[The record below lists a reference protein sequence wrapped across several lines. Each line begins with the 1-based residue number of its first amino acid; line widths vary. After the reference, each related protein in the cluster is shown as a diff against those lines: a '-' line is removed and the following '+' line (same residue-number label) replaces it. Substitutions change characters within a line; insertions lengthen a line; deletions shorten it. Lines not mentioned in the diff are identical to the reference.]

1 MSNSV
6 DDGDLPDHV
15 GAALGAAAGDI
26 ARRAN
31 ATRSIARIVEP
42 NALAPSRLEERRLI
56 HRDASV
62 REQADAFR
70 EIRTALLALGGGNN
84 FITMVAPVSSRSG
97 GSFVARNLAAAFAF
111 DEAKTALLIDCDLRH
126 PSLHR
131 DLVVEPDRGGLIDY
145 LDHPAIGVETIL
157 YHTGIPRLRLIPAGR
172 ERETSGE
179 YFTSFRMRAM
189 LDSLRSRYADRYLF
203 LDGPAVAGSPDAQIL
218 ADLADFVVLV
228 AGSGR
233 DTANAIQKA
242 VAKFEPN
249 KLAGVVL
256 NQLP

>member
-1 MSNSV
+1 MTTGHDNE
-6 DDGDLPDHV
+6 LPDHV

-31 ATRSIARIVEP
+31 ASRSISRIVEP
-42 NALAPSRLEERRLI
+42 TPLVPARLEERRLI
-56 HRDASV
+56 HREPSV

-70 EIRTALLALGGGNN
+70 EVRTALLALGEGRN
-84 FITMVAPVSSRSG
+84 FITMVAPVSSGSG

-131 DLVVEPDRGGLIDY
+131 DLVVDAERGGLTDY
-145 LDHPAIGVETIL
+145 LDHPALGVENIL
-157 YHTGIPRLRLIPAGR
+157 YHTGVPRLRLIPAGR
-172 ERETSGE
+172 QRETSGE

-203 LDGPAVAGSPDAQIL
+203 LDGPAVRNSPDAQIL
-218 ADLADFVVLV
+218 ADLADYVVLV

-233 DTANAIQKA
+233 DTPTAIQKA
-242 VAKFEPN
+242 VARFDPN

-256 NQLP
+256 NELP